1 MTRHF
6 LDPRLAGLVRYVPG
20 EVPRDGRPVIK
31 LNTNE
36 NPFPPSPAVLQALSA
51 AEAERLNLY
60 PDPEARGLTRAIA
73 DRFGLDTGRVVTGNG
88 SDELLA
94 FCFHGFCPRGAV
106 FADVTYGFYPV
117 FCRMFGVPFETVPLR
132 DDFSLNVDD
141 YRGRR
146 ETVFLANPNAP
157 TGLALALPD
166 VRRLLEQDRDRLTVV
181 DEAYVDFGAE
191 SAAPLLDE
199 YDNLLV
205 IRTFSKS
212 RQLAGVRLAFA
223 LGSEPLAA
231 DLMTLKFGFNPY
243 SVNAQALA
251 AGEAALRDEA
261 YFERTRREIMR
272 NRETL
277 QEGLKALGAE
287 VVPSKANFVFTRP
300 PADAASLHRILRERG
315 ILVRHFPDEPGG
327 PARTGAWL
335 RVSVGTA
342 EQVGAFLDALRDIL
356 RDMRRGTADA
366 AL

>member
-51 AEAERLNLY
+51 AGAERLNLY
-60 PDPEARGLTRAIA
+60 PDPEARGLTRAVA
-73 DRFGLDTGRVVTGNG
+73 ERFGLDTGRVVTGNG

-199 YDNLLV
+199 YDNAATSRYGAIFSSSPV
-205 IRTFSKS
+205 RTTSRSK
-212 RQLAGVRLAFA
+212 
-223 LGSEPLAA
+223 
-231 DLMTLKFGFNPY
+231 
-243 SVNAQALA
+243 
-251 AGEAALRDEA
+251 
-261 YFERTRREIMR
+261 
-272 NRETL
+272 
-277 QEGLKALGAE
+277 KALQASIAPLHISCGAL
-287 VVPSKANFVFTRP
+287 SP
-300 PADAASLHRILRERG
+300 PIASRATVIFFIYGQDPLK
-315 ILVRHFPDEPGG
+315 
-327 PARTGAWL
+327 
-335 RVSVGTA
+335 
-342 EQVGAFLDALRDIL
+342 
-356 RDMRRGTADA
+356 
-366 AL
+366 

>member
-1 MTRHF
+1 
-6 LDPRLAGLVRYVPG
+6 
-20 EVPRDGRPVIK
+20 
-31 LNTNE
+31 
-36 NPFPPSPAVLQALSA
+36 
-51 AEAERLNLY
+51 
-60 PDPEARGLTRAIA
+60 
-73 DRFGLDTGRVVTGNG
+73 
-88 SDELLA
+88 
-94 FCFHGFCPRGAV
+94 
-106 FADVTYGFYPV
+106 
-117 FCRMFGVPFETVPLR
+117 MFGVPFETVPLR

-223 LGSEPLAA
+223 LGSSSLAA

-315 ILVRHFPDEPGG
+315 ILVRHFPDEPGR

-342 EQVGAFLDALRDIL
+342 EQVNQDRKSVV
-356 RDMRRGTADA
+356 
-366 AL
+366 